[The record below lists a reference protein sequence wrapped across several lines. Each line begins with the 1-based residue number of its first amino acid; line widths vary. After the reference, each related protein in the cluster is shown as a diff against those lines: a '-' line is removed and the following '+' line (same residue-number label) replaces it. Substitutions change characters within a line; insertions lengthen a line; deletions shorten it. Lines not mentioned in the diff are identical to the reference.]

1 VADSKPVYKAEK
13 TGVPPSANNLLLR
26 VISAAVLAPVA
37 LVAAYL
43 PARRAAGIDPMA
55 ALRES

>member
-1 VADSKPVYKAEK
+1 LV
-13 TGVPPSANNLLLR
+13 ANNLIQL
-26 VISAAVLAPVA
+26 AALAIILAAAA